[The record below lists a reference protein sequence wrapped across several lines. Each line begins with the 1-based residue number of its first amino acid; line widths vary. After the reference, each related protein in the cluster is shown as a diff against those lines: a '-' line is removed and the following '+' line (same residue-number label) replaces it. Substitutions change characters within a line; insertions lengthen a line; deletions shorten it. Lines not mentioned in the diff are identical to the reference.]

1 MKRIT
6 ALLLTLIMMLSLFG
20 CIRISC
26 SAPIRYSNADRY
38 TAGDFTYDESK
49 VKKVEIEWIAG
60 SVKLRNAKGTLSVS
74 ETCDKELSEELQMHW
89 WIDGTTLKIKYCKSG
104 EKLSLFDI
112 DKKDLTVELPA
123 FADLEIEIASGYV
136 QAEHMLDLGKLKLE
150 TASGGADFQFLSAK
164 EVKVDSASGGLN
176 FGQVSVSGEFEINTA
191 SGGLAVNDITA
202 NEIDVNSASGD
213 ISLGKIT
220 AEKVDIDNAS
230 GFVVLWLHSANEVR
244 IDSTSGGIRIKLD
257 DKEGGAKI
265 KFDAVSGN
273 FNTALSVVNSG
284 DLMTIGD
291 GRINIEIKVVSGS
304 VTVE

>member
-60 SVKLRNAKGTLSVS
+60 SVKLLNAKGTLSVS

-104 EKLSLFDI
+104 EKISLFDI
-112 DKKDLTVELPA
+112 DKKDLTIELPA
-123 FADLEIEIASGYV
+123 FADLEIKIASGYV

-150 TASGGADFQFLSAK
+150 TASGGTDIKFLSAK
-164 EVKVDSASGGLN
+164 EVKVEAASGKTV
-176 FGQVSVSGEFEINTA
+176 FGKVSVSGEFEVDTA
-191 SGGLAVNDITA
+191 SGGLTVEEVNA
-202 NEIDVNSASGD
+202 NEVDVNSASGG
-213 ISLGKIT
+213 ITLGKIT
-220 AEKVDIDNAS
+220 AEKLDIDNAS
-230 GFVVLWLHSANEVR
+230 GGVALGIQSVSKVN
-244 IDSTSGGIRIKLD
+244 IDSTSGGVKITLA
-257 DKEGGAKI
+257 DKDAGAKI

-291 GRINIEIKVVSGS
+291 GRINMEIKVVSGT